1 MSDSSEKLP
10 EGLSAATLKPL
21 VSSKLAVPRSSRR
34 SLAREPLLSR
44 MLAERRRR
52 CFVLQSPAGYGKTTS
67 LAAWCRALAPFGYDV
82 AWLSLDAEDN
92 DPGVWL
98 DYLLTSVARVDPAIS
113 RDAMLLQGF
122 GAGQD
127 DVERT
132 VIALVRGIVSHRREL
147 VIALDEVHHLSDP
160 RILEA
165 LQWLLD
171 YAPPNLHLAFASRGP
186 IPLSMDRLRAQEQTL
201 ELGLADLRFSPEEAE
216 SFLRAQLGEVDTASA
231 RRLNDLT
238 DGWVS
243 GLQLFSLSLKKKRRA
258 ATSGAVDTAIQE
270 QVRDARTFA
279 LYFEREVLSKLAPA
293 ELDLL
298 TRAAA
303 CDRFCASLCTALF
316 APDAPDRASAAQLLE
331 RLENDN
337 LFIVPLNQSGQE
349 TWYRL
354 HPLLRQTLL
363 ERFES
368 WSDGAR
374 REVHACARQWFL
386 DHGHLGEAVHHAL
399 KAGEPARA
407 AALIEQCAQ
416 SLFMSGQMRT
426 IASLVRRLPLAQVQS
441 SVYLRIWMARQQLF
455 HMEAA
460 ACAASLDALDADLPA
475 QAASDRF
482 TVLVLRAAIAI
493 LRDDAHG
500 AIALLPALLDAPAS
514 ADGVTLAG
522 RNIVL
527 SWIYMQRG
535 EYEQARALQ
544 NGEAP
549 PRTSD
554 GTPLIGTG
562 AGSLMARCFAGLSYT
577 LEGQM
582 TQAERIYRSVL
593 REAERHG
600 RSCNQP
606 ACVAAALLSEVLYE
620 QNHNEAAR
628 DLMEGRAEVLE
639 RVAVADVVMRGMLV
653 LSGARWVAGHR
664 LEAFAWLE
672 RLEDYGTAYGLK
684 RVIAASL
691 ATQVFRRLSQGEFNV
706 AQASLERLQALAAS
720 EPDRGEE
727 RFDGLRFA
735 ARSAT
740 IRYYLAAGDLEQAAL
755 MLDQLIDWC
764 DARGRQGY
772 VAALRLQRAVVDRRL
787 GRHAA
792 ARANVVAALRMG
804 HRLGLLRSLLDAD
817 ASVLDL
823 INEIAR
829 EEPFDPVLT
838 FYVERLQAAGP
849 RRPEADAPAGSAR
862 TRRHSAMAGV
872 KTLSEREIDVVRLLS
887 EALSTKK
894 IARTLGLS
902 PETVK
907 WHLTNI
913 YGKLGVSGRDEA
925 VERMRDMD
933 WAAQSEGDQRCHG
946 EPGAGG

>member
-1 MSDSSEKLP
+1 MP
-10 EGLSAATLKPL
+10 ESLNAAALKPL
-21 VSSKLAVPRSSRR
+21 VSSKLAVPRSTRR

-52 CFVLQSPAGYGKTTS
+52 CMVLQSPAGYGKTTS
-67 LAAWCRALAPFGYDV
+67 LAAWCRALAPFGYDL

-92 DPGVWL
+92 DPAVWL
-98 DYLLTSVARVDPAIS
+98 DYLLTSVAKVDPAIS
-113 RDAMLLQGF
+113 REAMLLQGF
-122 GAGQD
+122 GTGQD

-147 VIALDEVHHLSDP
+147 VIALDDLQHLSDP

-171 YAPPNLHLAFASRGP
+171 YAPANLHLAFASRGP
-186 IPLSMDRLRAQEQTL
+186 IPLELDRLRAQEETL
-201 ELGLADLRFSPEEAE
+201 ELSLGDLRFSPEEAE
-216 SFLRAQLGEVDTASA
+216 SFLRSQLGDVDTASA
-231 RRLNDLT
+231 RRLNELT

-243 GLQLFSLSLKKKRRA
+243 GLQLFSLSLKKKRRT
-258 ATSGAVDTAIQE
+258 ATSGAVDLAIRE

-293 ELDLL
+293 EIDLL

-303 CDRFCASLCTALF
+303 CDRFCVSLCTALF
-316 APDAPDRASAAQLLE
+316 APDAADRATISQLLE

-337 LFIVPLNQSGQE
+337 LFIVPLNQSGRE

-354 HPLLRQTLL
+354 HPLLQQTLL

-368 WSDGAR
+368 WSEGAR
-374 REVHACARQWFL
+374 RDVHACARQWFL
-386 DHGHLGEAVHHAL
+386 DHGHLGEAVQHAL
-399 KAGEPARA
+399 KAGDPARA

-426 IASLVRRLPLAQVQS
+426 LASLVRQLPLEQVHS

-455 HMEAA
+455 HMESA

-482 TVLVLRAAIAI
+482 TVVVLRAALAI
-493 LRDDAHG
+493 QRDDANG
-500 AIALLPALLDAPAS
+500 AMALLPTLLNPPSS

-522 RNIVL
+522 RNNVL

-544 NGEAP
+544 SAEAP
-549 PRTSD
+549 PRTND

-562 AGSLMARCFAGLSYT
+562 AGSLMGRCFVGLSYS

-582 TQAERIYRSVL
+582 TQAERIYRTVL

-620 QNHNEAAR
+620 QNHHEAAR
-628 DLMEGRAEVLE
+628 GLLEGRAEMLE
-639 RVAVADVVMRGMLV
+639 RVAIADVVLRGMLV
-653 LSGARWVAGHR
+653 LSGARWLAGHR

-672 RLEDYGTAYGLK
+672 RLEDYGVTHGLS
-684 RVIAASL
+684 RVIGASL
-691 ATQVFRRLSQGEFNV
+691 ATQVFRRLSQGEVNV
-706 AQASLERLQALAAS
+706 AQDCLERLRALDSAAPDS
-720 EPDRGEE
+720 AEPG
-727 RFDGLRFA
+727 FDGLRFA
-735 ARSAT
+735 ALAAT
-740 IRYYLAAGDLEQAAL
+740 IRYDIATGDLERAAL
-755 MLDQLIDWC
+755 LLDQLIALC
-764 DARGRQGY
+764 ETNGRQGR
-772 VAALRLQRAVVDRRL
+772 VAPLRLQRGLVDMRL

-792 ARANVVAALRMG
+792 ARANIVSALSMG

-817 ASVLDL
+817 GSALDL
-823 INEIAR
+823 IGEAAR
-829 EEPFDPVLT
+829 QEPLDPLLA
-838 FYVERLQAAGP
+838 FYVERLQAAQP
-849 RRPEADAPAGSAR
+849 RQPEANAAGSTR
-862 TRRHSAMAGV
+862 TRAPMAGI

-925 VERMRDMD
+925 VERMRDRD
-933 WAAQSEGDQRCHG
+933 WTG
-946 EPGAGG
+946 EREAGTRDGAGG